1 MVSTADMHYGL
12 AEKVVEERK
21 VVLAAAFKAHPE
33 RFVKGVPL
41 PPVLPKAAWIN
52 PPVGTLVDKD
62 NLQ

>member
-1 MVSTADMHYGL
+1 M

-21 VVLAAAFKAHPE
+21 GVLKVAFEAHPE

-52 PPVGTLVDKD
+52 PPVGTLVDKS
-62 NLQ
+62 NLQYFFQ